1 MGTSGSTECGVPQIT
16 FRIRT
21 HVAASASEWMLEV
34 DLLALVAT
42 DQACWRDST
51 LARDIV
57 GFVVHAARFMS
68 ASSPTLIALLHGPDQ
83 PGLVAR
89 VAGWIF
95 ERGGN
100 ILHADQHRDMEAG
113 VFFQR
118 VEWEPAMAGAGENA
132 LAVAEADFTAFARS
146 KLGMHVRVLS
156 SADRPRV
163 AVFVSKADHCFHD
176 LVLRWKSGDYA
187 CDLVGVVS
195 NHTELA
201 EAARGYGL
209 PFVHIPVTS
218 ANKVAAEA
226 KQLALLK
233 ELRAELVILARYMQV
248 LSADFLAAFGAP
260 VINIHH
266 SFLPAFAGGRPYHQA
281 HARGV
286 KLIGATAHYAT
297 RDLDEGPIIH
307 QDVARVTHR
316 HDVEDLVR
324 KGRDLERLVL
334 AQAVRWHLE
343 GRVLVYGNK
352 TVVFD

>member
-1 MGTSGSTECGVPQIT
+1 MS
-16 FRIRT
+16 
-21 HVAASASEWMLEV
+21 SAP
-34 DLLALVAT
+34 A
-42 DQACWRDST
+42 
-51 LARDIV
+51 
-57 GFVVHAARFMS
+57 
-68 ASSPTLIALLHGPDQ
+68 TLIALLHGPDQ

-118 VEWEPAMAGAGENA
+118 VEWVPAFAESAADQALARLSPAERASVAVRAMADRSQGRPVDLVSAA
-132 LAVAEADFTAFARS
+132 AEFTAFAS
-146 KLGMHVRVLS
+146 GSLGMNVRILS

-176 LVLRWKSGDYA
+176 LVLRWKAGDYG
-187 CDLVGVVS
+187 CDIVAIVG
-195 NHTELA
+195 NHADLA
-201 EAARGYGL
+201 EQARGYGL
-209 PFVHIPVTS
+209 PFHHIPVT
-218 ANKVAAEA
+218 AATKAAAEA
-226 KQLALLK
+226 KQLEL
-233 ELRAELVILARYMQV
+233 LRALRVDLVILARYMQV
-248 LSADFLAAFGAP
+248 LSAEFLERFRAP